1 MRGSKWVGAGM
12 RGCAWVCVGMSV
24 DVCEYAWACLGVVC
38 RCMQVCPGIHRYAQ
52 VYGSVQW
59 CACMYVG

>member
-1 MRGSKWVGAGM
+1 M
-12 RGCAWVCVGMSV
+12 RGCAGVCVGMSV